1 MYRKTHDG
9 AAMAGFVDS
18 PAHGTV
24 LPPDTGLSA
33 RGRVPNL
40 SFLPRNG
47 MPAMLT
53 PRQAQFAFV
62 PLVVTL
68 MSGVMSFA
76 MIALHRGFGPGLVE
90 AWLRGWPVAFAVALP
105 AAWVILPGVRALL
118 ARVTKVCSE
127 ATGSSRRLG
136 RMG

>member
-1 MYRKTHDG
+1 
-9 AAMAGFVDS
+9 
-18 PAHGTV
+18 
-24 LPPDTGLSA
+24 
-33 RGRVPNL
+33 
-40 SFLPRNG
+40 
-47 MPAMLT
+47 MLT
-53 PRQAQFAFV
+53 PRQAGFAFV

-76 MIALHRGFGPGLVE
+76 MVVLHRGFGPGLVE

-118 ARVTKVCSE
+118 GRVTKACDE
-127 ATGSSRRLG
+127 ATAPARRLG

>member
-1 MYRKTHDG
+1 
-9 AAMAGFVDS
+9 
-18 PAHGTV
+18 
-24 LPPDTGLSA
+24 
-33 RGRVPNL
+33 
-40 SFLPRNG
+40 
-47 MPAMLT
+47 MLT

-76 MIALHRGFGPGLVE
+76 MIALHRGFGPGLIE
-90 AWLRGWPVAFAVALP
+90 AWLRGWPVAFGVALP

>member
-1 MYRKTHDG
+1 
-9 AAMAGFVDS
+9 
-18 PAHGTV
+18 
-24 LPPDTGLSA
+24 
-33 RGRVPNL
+33 
-40 SFLPRNG
+40 
-47 MPAMLT
+47 MLT

-76 MIALHRGFGPGLVE
+76 MTALHRGFGPGLVD

-105 AAWVILPGVRALL
+105 AAWVILPGSRALL
-118 ARVTKVCSE
+118 ARVTRACRE
-127 ATGSSRRLG
+127 ATDASRRLG

>member
-1 MYRKTHDG
+1 
-9 AAMAGFVDS
+9 
-18 PAHGTV
+18 
-24 LPPDTGLSA
+24 
-33 RGRVPNL
+33 
-40 SFLPRNG
+40 
-47 MPAMLT
+47 MLT

-76 MIALHRGFGPGLVE
+76 MAALHRGFGPGLVD
-90 AWLRGWPVAFAVALP
+90 AWLHGWPVAFAVALP

-118 ARVTKVCSE
+118 ARVTKACTR
-127 ATGSSRRLG
+127 ATGSSQRLG

>member
-1 MYRKTHDG
+1 M
-9 AAMAGFVDS
+9 
-18 PAHGTV
+18 
-24 LPPDTGLSA
+24 LS
-33 RGRVPNL
+33 
-40 SFLPRNG
+40 
-47 MPAMLT
+47 

-76 MIALHRGFGPGLVE
+76 MIALQRGFGPGLLQ

-118 ARVTKVCSE
+118 ARVTKACSQAAE
-127 ATGSSRRLG
+127 STGRLG